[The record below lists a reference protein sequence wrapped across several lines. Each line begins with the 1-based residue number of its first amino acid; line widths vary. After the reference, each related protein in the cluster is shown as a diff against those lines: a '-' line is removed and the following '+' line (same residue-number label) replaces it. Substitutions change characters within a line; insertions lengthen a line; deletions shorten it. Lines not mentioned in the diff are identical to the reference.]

1 MTNNQIVEAA
11 YRKHNSWLLQVAF
24 NFTKNKLDAENLVQ
38 DLYLRLLEMKDIEKI
53 LYNKDINLFY
63 LYKMLKSMYINET
76 KKQIRT
82 LPIDEDLYNMVTDDY
97 DMAAD
102 QDFEE
107 NLTLVNEALEK
118 GYWFDVNLL
127 KIYLDEDH
135 SIQSLHD
142 ATGIS
147 NSTIWTSMQKTKKYV
162 REYVKAHKKD

>member
-1 MTNNQIVEAA
+1 
-11 YRKHNSWLLQVAF
+11 
-24 NFTKNKLDAENLVQ
+24 
-38 DLYLRLLEMKDIEKI
+38 
-53 LYNKDINLFY
+53 
-63 LYKMLKSMYINET
+63 
-76 KKQIRT
+76 
-82 LPIDEDLYNMVTDDY
+82 MVTDDY
-97 DMAAD
+97 DMGAD

-135 SIQSLHD
+135 SIQSLHN